1 MYGFTFCKYQQAHD
15 EGLFCQIRAVKA
27 KAKLSQILKFEM
39 AMMNQLHLSHLE
51 NVCNFHPLPQVLC
64 TRCSK
69 PVRRKFVIIQWSLC
83 RY

>member
-39 AMMNQLHLSHLE
+39 AMMNRLHLSHLE
-51 NVCNFHPLPQVLC
+51 NVFVTFALSPRFCVLGA
-64 TRCSK
+64 
-69 PVRRKFVIIQWSLC
+69 QNL
-83 RY
+83 